1 MMSAKRLRFEAL
13 LETVAAPA
21 ALSPYLYPYP
31 NLTPTLAPTPT
42 PNPNP
47 HQVPLLRSMEAYER
61 TAVAD
66 AFEEQSYAAGEVIL
80 REAEQGDTFYLLVSG
95 TAAATK
101 AGGEGRRLLL
111 EYKEGDYFGELA
123 LLNNR
128 RVPVCMACARHVHG
142 MCMACASHVHGSTI
156 GMHAHSLLT
165 PHPSPLT
172 PHSSYT
178 RHAITIRPRA
188 ASVEC
193 LTDCTCVHLAR
204 PIFERLLGPV
214 IHILKRN
221 AENYKSYED
230 CQ

>member
-1 MMSAKRLRFEAL
+1 M
-13 LETVAAPA
+13 
-21 ALSPYLYPYP
+21 
-31 NLTPTLAPTPT
+31 
-42 PNPNP
+42 
-47 HQVPLLRSMEAYER
+47 PLLRSMEAYER

-128 RVPVCMACARHVHG
+128 RVPVCMCMCAWHVHGMCTACARHVHR
-142 MCMACASHVHGSTI
+142 MCIACAWLNNR
-156 GMHAHSLLT
+156 HACT
-165 PHPSPLT
+165 FATHPSPFT

>member
-1 MMSAKRLRFEAL
+1 
-13 LETVAAPA
+13 
-21 ALSPYLYPYP
+21 
-31 NLTPTLAPTPT
+31 
-42 PNPNP
+42 
-47 HQVPLLRSMEAYER
+47 
-61 TAVAD
+61 
-66 AFEEQSYAAGEVIL
+66 
-80 REAEQGDTFYLLVSG
+80 
-95 TAAATK
+95 
-101 AGGEGRRLLL
+101 
-111 EYKEGDYFGELA
+111 
-123 LLNNR
+123 
-128 RVPVCMACARHVHG
+128 
-142 MCMACASHVHGSTI
+142 MCIACASHVHGSTI